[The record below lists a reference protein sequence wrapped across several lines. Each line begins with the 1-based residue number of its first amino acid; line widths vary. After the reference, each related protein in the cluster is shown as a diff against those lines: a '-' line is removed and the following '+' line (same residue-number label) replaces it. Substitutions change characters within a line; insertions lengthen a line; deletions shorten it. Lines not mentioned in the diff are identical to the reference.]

1 MTSVAVGLR
10 LRREVWARYS
20 AAAQGLGIPL
30 GTYLRQRLDEKDRLD
45 EQLAALRAE
54 VERRSTLEPSAAGT
68 PAFAPGLL
76 VELLLM
82 LRMAVGPQNATVA
95 RKEVERRGL
104 ETWR

>member
-10 LRREVWARYS
+10 LPRQAWTRYS

-45 EQLAALRAE
+45 EQLAALRTE
-54 VERRSTLEPSAAGT
+54 LERRMTSEPAAGGSPT
-68 PAFAPGLL
+68 FAAGLL
-76 VELLLM
+76 VEVLLM
-82 LRMAVGPQNATVA
+82 LRMVVGPQNATVA

>member
-10 LRREVWARYS
+10 LPREAWARYS

-54 VERRSTLEPSAAGT
+54 LEPRMASAA
-68 PAFAPGLL
+68 PAGGSPTFAAGLL
-76 VELLLM
+76 VEVLLM
-82 LRMAVGPQNATVA
+82 LRMVAGPQNANVA